1 MGAKPPMPLSLRRA
15 AGDAAIPASLR
26 GATGEVD
33 SARWLDYGMVYVI
46 VSGWKN
52 KRYFGD
58 NLDILREHVAS
69 EAIAQPADL

>member
-1 MGAKPPMPLSLRRA
+1 MPLSLRRA
-15 AGDAAIPASLR
+15 AGDAAIPASLQA
-26 GATGEVD
+26 ATGEVN

-58 NLDILREHVAS
+58 NLDILCEYVAS